1 MTKSKFFHVK
11 NEMLAANFLANF
23 IGVFFVNRVMSVTE
37 IPVPE
42 SAAPIIHRV
51 DMIFNP
57 FAFLFVGIMTLYYER
72 PIRQYLN
79 AWFNQT
85 PIPIDLESKA
95 RQKVLNEPYVL
106 MLLDISMWFL
116 AAIIFSITYWILDA
130 GSYFIQRSLITALT
144 NGLVTV
150 TLAFFLLEHVLQKRL
165 APYFFPNGGLSM
177 IPRTLRIRI
186 RTRLIALL
194 FACNLIP
201 LASIINLN
209 CRLVAN
215 QSNLATTLQDLQ
227 IATMTN
233 AFLFMGLGTCVTM
246 LVSWNLTHPFKEIIQ
261 TLRMV
266 RNGRFDKKIQVTSND
281 EIGYTGDVINEMT
294 EGLIERDRMQQS
306 LNLAKEVQQ
315 NLLPKTD
322 LKVNGFDIAG
332 KSVYCDETGGDY
344 YDFMVIGAPAEQKIG
359 IAVGDVSGHGISSAL
374 LMASARAFLRQ
385 RSALPGSVSQVMSDV
400 NRQLCRDVVESGS
413 FMTLFYMAI
422 DMSGRSIRWVR
433 AGHDPA
439 MIYDME
445 TDSFNELGGRGLALG
460 VHKNF
465 EYEEYERQITPGQ
478 IVLVGTDGIWELNNE
493 ANEMF
498 GKDRVRDIIRADR
511 STTAKEILASITDSL
526 NRFRGSRQPADDI
539 TMVVI
544 KVQE

>member
-23 IGVFFVNRVMSVTE
+23 IGVFFVNRVMSLTE

-72 PIRQYLN
+72 PIRQYFN
-79 AWFNQT
+79 ARFNQT
-85 PIPIDLESKA
+85 PIPTDLESKA

-400 NRQLCRDVVESGS
+400 NRQLCRDAVDSGS

>member
-1 MTKSKFFHVK
+1 
-11 NEMLAANFLANF
+11 
-23 IGVFFVNRVMSVTE
+23 
-37 IPVPE
+37 
-42 SAAPIIHRV
+42 
-51 DMIFNP
+51 
-57 FAFLFVGIMTLYYER
+57 
-72 PIRQYLN
+72 
-79 AWFNQT
+79 
-85 PIPIDLESKA
+85 
-95 RQKVLNEPYVL
+95 

-526 NRFRGSRQPADDI
+526 NRFSGSRQPADDI

>member
-72 PIRQYLN
+72 PIRRYLN

-266 RNGRFDKKIQVTSND
+266 RNGRFDKKIKVTSND